1 MSYTETM
8 LEYVYDQYCL
18 SYNMEDALDF
28 IEDEIDFTREEIK
41 DMIQHTIDYNKEQF
55 IKDYNSIVEGF
66 KSKFN
71 FTEID
76 CKKEKIKW
84 PKKSGVYV
92 IWKND
97 DSSLDNLFYVGMTG
111 KFNRV
116 NKEKVIFNSQTFDKR
131 DERYTPYRFCE
142 SVKENDNIR
151 FSFRYGPN
159 GKNGSEQS
167 KIKHQEDAYNQT
179 IPYSELKIHCFHVS
193 DNHRDYYTPELL
205 EKEILTKYLKSSGN
219 LPPANNEL

>member
-41 DMIQHTIDYNKEQF
+41 DMIQYTIDYNKEQF
-55 IKDYNSIVEGF
+55 IKDYKSLVEEF
-66 KSKFN
+66 KSKFY

-84 PKKSGVYV
+84 PKKSGVYL
-92 IWKND
+92 IWVND
-97 DSSLDNLFYVGMTG
+97 DSSLDNLIYVGMTG
-111 KFNRV
+111 KYKRV
-116 NKEKVIFNSQTFDKR
+116 NEDEVAFNSGSFDKR
-131 DERYTPYRFCE
+131 KGRWTPYRFCE
-142 SVKENDNIR
+142 SVKDGEHQ
-151 FSFRYGPN
+151 FSFRFGP
-159 GKNGSEQS
+159 KESTVVKQS
-167 KIKHQEDAYNQT
+167 KIKYQDNAYNKT
-179 IPYSELKIHCFHVS
+179 ITYSEIKVHCFHVS
-193 DNHRDYYTPELL
+193 DNHREYYTPELL